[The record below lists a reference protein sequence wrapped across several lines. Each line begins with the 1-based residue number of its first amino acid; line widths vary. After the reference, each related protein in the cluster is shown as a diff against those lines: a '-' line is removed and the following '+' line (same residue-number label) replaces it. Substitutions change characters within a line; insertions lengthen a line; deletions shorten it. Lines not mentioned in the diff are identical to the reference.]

1 MDQYFHNTST
11 IQKLNPRWFTTG
23 GNACQNTRG
32 SVLLTLAIYLFVGIG
47 MVLVILDQATNHR
60 KISTQQVNLD
70 QAMYVA
76 EAGLERGAQYIT
88 TNITA
93 LVAAAG
99 TNTTGSGTIGSGTYA
114 YTITRVNNNL
124 FSLVSTGTI
133 NSSVSRV
140 VSITRIYQPSFAEC
154 ALWSHVNG
162 AIYFAFGDVFN
173 GHVHADDEL
182 YFDATSGGPVFHG
195 LVTSAT
201 NTYSVQN
208 GSITNIEFDQ
218 GLSLNTK
225 FGSMTN
231 VDFNSVATNSLKS
244 IATSTGLV
252 LSGNSTITFS
262 GNTVQITNPTQGWTN
277 HVYTPPTEGIIYV
290 SNNGSTTGSKAG
302 TVVVNGGTIS
312 GRLTV
317 VAENNIT
324 ISGNVLYT
332 PDPRSNSTS
341 TAALGLISQD
351 NVSVGTNAPNN
362 LEVDSAIMATGTSG
376 DGSAGSWGVIN
387 YSTGSARG
395 NLTVY
400 GGIVQ
405 NTRGAVG
412 TLSSGV
418 LSTGYKKNYSYDSRF
433 LNTPPPYYPVVK
445 GVVRFSSW
453 QEGPRQ

>member
-1 MDQYFHNTST
+1 MDQYFYNTGT
-11 IQKLNPRWFTTG
+11 IQKLNPRWSTTG
-23 GNACQNTRG
+23 GNAYRNPRG
-32 SVLLTLAIYLFVGIG
+32 SVLLTVVIYLFVGIG

-76 EAGLERGAQYIT
+76 EGGLERGAHYIT
-88 TNITA
+88 TNIAA
-93 LVAAAG
+93 LVAAASTT
-99 TNTTGSGTIGSGTYA
+99 TNISGTIGGGSYS
-114 YTITRVNNNL
+114 YTITRVSDNL
-124 FSLVSTGTI
+124 FSLVSTGTVGA
-133 NSSVSRV
+133 VSRV

-154 ALWSHVNG
+154 ALWSHVTG
-162 AIYFAFGDVFN
+162 GIYFALGDIFY
-173 GHVHADDEL
+173 GHVHSDDVL
-182 YFDATSGGPVFHG
+182 YFDATSGGPIFHG

-201 NTYSVQN
+201 NTYSIQN

-244 IATSTGLV
+244 IATSSGLV
-252 LSGNSTITFS
+252 LSGNSTITFG
-262 GNTVQITNPTQGWTN
+262 GNTVQITNPTKGWTN
-277 HVYTPPTEGIIYV
+277 YVYTPPTEGIIYV

-302 TVVVNGGTIS
+302 TVIVNGGTIS

-324 ISGNVLYT
+324 VSGNVLYT
-332 PDPRSNSTS
+332 PDPRVTNS
-341 TAALGLISQD
+341 TAALGMISGD

-405 NTRGAVG
+405 STRGAVG